1 MSALNPKLILGLLLA
16 LLIGAAAPASA
27 QADWLGFR
35 NNTKQPVIVRVFI
48 VKDGQ
53 TRETSAFKLFP
64 GEIRWDLVK
73 DNTPRVVLVVD
84 PNPPQRPLV
93 QKQVEAPVKGDVLY
107 GIQPRISPQGTSTTA
122 DLVKLAEK
130 RNP

>member
-1 MSALNPKLILGLLLA
+1 MSLPNLKLMLGLLLMA
-16 LLIGAAAPASA
+16 IAPAMA

-48 VKDGQ
+48 VTEGQ
-53 TRETSAFKLFP
+53 VRASSAFKLFP

-73 DNTPRVVLVVD
+73 DNTPRLVIVSE
-84 PNPPQRPLV
+84 PTPPQRALV
-93 QKQVEAPVKGDVLY
+93 QKQIEAPVKGDVLY
-107 GIQPRISPQGTSTTA
+107 GIQPRISPQGTSTSA

-130 RNP
+130 RGP